1 MLLLFHKGK
10 LMQIPEPPAVRQPD
24 QLPRT
29 IGRDELNL
37 AEFPLTAL
45 AHRVSAD
52 CKELVYQDQIR
63 DQSSGEIIPRRLTI
77 TGDVKYGL
85 PTSLDDDVIVALIHM
100 TKEANN
106 FTSRIVPFSRMAAVE
121 LLGWPRNG
129 QSLRR
134 LDESMNRWLGVTLR
148 YQNAW
153 WDKAAQ
159 TWVNESFHIL
169 DNLTIYDQLTARRI
183 RRNPSQTALPFS
195 TFAWND
201 IVFRSFEAENLK
213 RLDLS
218 LYFRLSLAPSK
229 RAYRFLDKRF
239 YRNQLQKFDL
249 RYFACEHVGFSRDYT
264 AAKIKE
270 KLQPALD
277 ELEGVGFLEPM
288 TRDNRYEKVSHGEW
302 KIVLMQG
309 KDGRKIDSAKTS
321 DQPAPPPLVAAL
333 IERGVTPKTA
343 ADLVEKHPAALIEAK
358 IEQFDWRMTQPKPPK
373 KPAGFLVKSICDGYN
388 ADPNFVSKAEQQ
400 RRAEAK
406 QKAAQQAA
414 EERRQKQAEA
424 NRQEERRRE
433 EDDYWAKLPP
443 TRQAELEAK
452 ALAAAPKETRET
464 YLSMKRSGL
473 GEGYLSII
481 RREYIRTLIDAEAKA
496 DA

>member
-1 MLLLFHKGK
+1 
-10 LMQIPEPPAVRQPD
+10 MQPEVAPAD
-24 QLPRT
+24 QLPDRPPRT

-63 DQSSGEIIPRRLTI
+63 DQNSGEFIPRKLTI
-77 TGDVKYGL
+77 TGDTKYGL

-106 FTSRIVPFSRMAAVE
+106 FTSRTVPFSRMAVVE
-121 LLGWPRNG
+121 LLGWARDG

-134 LDESMNRWLGVTLR
+134 LDDSLNRWLGVTLR

-159 TWVNESFHIL
+159 TWVNESFHII
-169 DNLTIYDQLTARRI
+169 DNLTIYDQQASRRI
-183 RRNPSQTALPFS
+183 RRDPARGVLPLS

-218 LYFRLSLAPSK
+218 LYFRLSLAPSR

-239 YRNQLQKFDL
+239 YRNPLHKFDL
-249 RYFACEHVGFSRDYT
+249 RYFACEHIGFSRDYA

-277 ELEGVGFLEPM
+277 ELEDVGFLEPM
-288 TRDNRYEKVSHGEW
+288 TRDDRYEKVGHGEW
-302 KIVLMQG
+302 NIVLMQG
-309 KDGRKIDSAKTS
+309 KYGKNVASAKAGER
-321 DQPAPPPLVAAL
+321 PAPVPPPLVAKL
-333 IERGVTPKTA
+333 VDRGVAPKVA
-343 ADLVEKHPAALIEAK
+343 AKLVEDHPAAFIEGK
-358 IEQFDWRMTQPKPPK
+358 LEQFDWKMTQPRLPK
-373 KPAGFLVKSICDGYN
+373 KPVGYLVKSIVDGYD
-388 ADPNFVSKAEQQ
+388 ADPDFVSKAERD

-406 QKAAQQAA
+406 RQSAARAA
-414 EERRQKQAEA
+414 EERRRKRAEDAEEKAEMKRAAEYWASLTAEGRAEVDAASMAAADPASLAAEA
-424 NRQEERRRE
+424 GPFKGALQRARRE
-433 EDDYWAKLPP
+433 EY
-443 TRQAELEAK
+443 
-452 ALAAAPKETRET
+452 
-464 YLSMKRSGL
+464 
-473 GEGYLSII
+473 I
-481 RREYIRTLIDAEAKA
+481 RRLLA
-496 DA
+496 DGERREGA

>member
-1 MLLLFHKGK
+1 ME
-10 LMQIPEPPAVRQPD
+10 PEVRPADRLPD
-24 QLPRT
+24 RPPRT

-45 AHRVSAD
+45 AHRVPAD

-63 DQSSGEIIPRRLTI
+63 DQDSGEIIPRKLTI
-77 TGDVKYGL
+77 TGDAKYGL
-85 PTSLDDDVIVALIHM
+85 PTSLDDDVIVALIHA

-106 FTSRIVPFSRMAAVE
+106 FTSRTVPFSRMAVVE
-121 LLGWPRNG
+121 LLGWARDG

-134 LDESMNRWLGVTLR
+134 LDDSLNRWLGVTLR

-159 TWVNESFHIL
+159 TWVNESFHII
-169 DNLTIYDQLTARRI
+169 DNLTIYDRRTARRD
-183 RRNPSQTALPFS
+183 RRNPAQAVPPLS

-218 LYFRLSLAPSK
+218 LYFRLSLAPAR

-239 YRNQLQKFDL
+239 YRNPLHKFDL

-288 TRDNRYEKVSHGEW
+288 ARDARYEKVGRGEW
-302 KIVLMQG
+302 TIVLARG
-309 KDGRKIDSAKTS
+309 KGGEEVAPARADGRPT
-321 DQPAPPPLVAAL
+321 PAPPLVAELVA
-333 IERGVTPKTA
+333 RGVTPKVA
-343 ADLVEKHPAALIEAK
+343 AELVEDHPAAFIEGK
-358 IEQFDWRMTQPKPPK
+358 IEQFDWEMTRPRPPK
-373 KPAGFLVKSICDGYN
+373 KPAGYLVKSIVDDYD
-388 ADPNFVSKAEQQ
+388 ADPAFVSKAERD
-400 RRAEAK
+400 RRAEAAK
-406 QKAAQQAA
+406 Q
-414 EERRQKQAEA
+414 RRQAEA
-424 NRQEERRRE
+424 EVRRSKRE
-433 EDDYWAKLPP
+433 EDARDRAEQEAIDAYWESLTPGQ
-443 TRQAELEAK
+443 RAELD
-452 ALAAAPKETRET
+452 AAADAASDPGQLATER
-464 YLSMKRSGL
+464 GL
-473 GEGYLSII
+473 GGACERVGRQLRRGEHI
-481 RREYIRTLIDAEAKA
+481 RQLLRDRRHRA
-496 DA
+496 DGA